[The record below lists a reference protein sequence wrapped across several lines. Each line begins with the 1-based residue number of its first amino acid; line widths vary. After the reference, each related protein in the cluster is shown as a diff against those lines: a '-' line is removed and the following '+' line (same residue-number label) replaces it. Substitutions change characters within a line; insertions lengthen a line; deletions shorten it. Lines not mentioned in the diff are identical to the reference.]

1 MNPFTSSTRARERFL
16 DAILQSA
23 VEYAIISVD
32 LHSRITS
39 WNEGARRILGWDEA
53 EIVGQPLA
61 LIFTEEDREAGVP
74 QREMTA
80 ALTDGHGDDERWHIR
95 KDGSLF
101 WASGQMMAL
110 RSDDGELEGFLK
122 ILRDRTEQRESE
134 ERQRVLMHELSH
146 RIKNTLAVVQAITNQ
161 SFRSAPSM
169 EEAELSIRSRI
180 NAYAKAHDILLLKNW
195 LSATLATIVEATATN
210 LGLPPDRV
218 NASGPAVE
226 LTPQAALA
234 FSLVLHELAT
244 NATKYGALSG
254 DAGTIGIE
262 WSVRQ
267 TAGDTRLDFIWQERG
282 GPVSDA
288 PGKEG
293 FGSRLIRSSL
303 SAFGDVSFDFAET
316 GLKLKLDASLQKL
329 QYENSADADV

>member
-1 MNPFTSSTRARERFL
+1 MDPLSSSSRARERFL

-23 VEYAIISVD
+23 IEYAIISVD

-39 WNEGARRILGWDEA
+39 WNEGARRILGWDET
-53 EIVGQPLA
+53 EIVGQPVA

-161 SFRSAPSM
+161 SFRSAASM
-169 EEAELSIRSRI
+169 EEAERSIRSRI
-180 NAYAKAHDILLLKNW
+180 NAYAKAHDILLQKNW
-195 LSATLATIVEATATN
+195 LSASLDTIVEATATN
-210 LGLPPDRV
+210 LGLATDRV
-218 NASGPAVE
+218 NASGPDVE
-226 LTPQAALA
+226 LNPQAALA

-244 NATKYGALSG
+244 NATKYGSLSG
-254 DAGTIGIE
+254 AAGTIEIK
-262 WSVRQ
+262 WSVRR
-267 TAGDTRLDFIWQERG
+267 TVGDNRLDFVWQERG
-282 GPVSDA
+282 GSVSDA

-293 FGSRLIRSSL
+293 FGSRLIQSTL
-303 SAFGDVSFDFAET
+303 SAFGDVAFDFAAT
-316 GLKLKLDASLQKL
+316 GLTLKLNASLQKL
-329 QYENSADADV
+329 QYPNCADAEA